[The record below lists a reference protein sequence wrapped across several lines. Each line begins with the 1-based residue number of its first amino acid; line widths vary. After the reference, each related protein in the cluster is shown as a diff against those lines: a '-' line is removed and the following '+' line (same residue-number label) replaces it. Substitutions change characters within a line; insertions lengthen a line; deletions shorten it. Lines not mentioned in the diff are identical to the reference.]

1 VSVHPAKSKGN
12 ATLRMRGTVA
22 ARGSGVVP
30 TRVPDPR
37 DDPAV
42 IAEAIL
48 AYLRENPRAA
58 DTLEGICQWWFG
70 RDRPPPSRVEVGVAL
85 ELLVAR
91 GRVVQHAKS
100 DGVVIYHAAPARH

>member
-1 VSVHPAKSKGN
+1 MVPARVS
-12 ATLRMRGTVA
+12 
-22 ARGSGVVP
+22 
-30 TRVPDPR
+30 
-37 DDPAV
+37 DPAA

-70 RDRPPPSRVEVGVAL
+70 RDRPPPPRIDVGKAL

-91 GRVVQHAKS
+91 GQVVQHVKS
-100 DGVVIYHAAPARH
+100 DGVVIYHAAPPRN

>member
-1 VSVHPAKSKGN
+1 MVPPRLPDSASD
-12 ATLRMRGTVA
+12 TA
-22 ARGSGVVP
+22 A
-30 TRVPDPR
+30 
-37 DDPAV
+37 

-70 RDRPPPSRVEVGVAL
+70 SDRPRPARVEVGVAL

-91 GRVVQHAKS
+91 GRVVQQVKS
-100 DGVVIYHAAPARH
+100 DGVILYHAAPPRN